1 MRLNL
6 FAGQV
11 AGLAAACSLFYVNAC
26 QRKQS
31 ATEHASLN
39 SAPKTTIADSN
50 DNSLPIDSCVLGKWR
65 STNVSVTLNH
75 RVAEGGSSVFM
86 LIEPTGKTAIDF
98 SSMAPITANGQS
110 DRLEYR
116 YSGNLRTHFKSS
128 GPGHIYGHNIDYSGL
143 RVTASVT
150 PKGAE
155 TQPIF
160 SEKPITDW
168 AQLERGNFQGLTPA
182 ASVSAGEVAHTID
195 ASPIVTAQ
203 TYICDGA
210 TLRLANGR
218 INAKWT
224 FARVVPA
231 IP

>member
-6 FAGQV
+6 FVGKI
-11 AGLAAACSLFYVNAC
+11 AGLAAACSLLFGNAC
-26 QRKQS
+26 QRKHS
-31 ATEHASLN
+31 ATEHA
-39 SAPKTTIADSN
+39 APSTGPETGMSDSQG
-50 DNSLPIDSCVLGKWR
+50 SSIPIDSCLLGKWR
-65 STNVSVTLNH
+65 STDVSVTLNH
-75 RVAEGGSSVFM
+75 RVADGGSSVFM

-116 YSGNLRTHFKSS
+116 YSGNLRTQFKST
-128 GPGHIYGHNIDYSGL
+128 GPGLIAGHNVDYSGL
-143 RVTASVT
+143 RVTASLT
-150 PKGAE
+150 PNGAE
-155 TQPIF
+155 TLPIF

-168 AQLERGNFQGLTPA
+168 TQLGHGNFQGLTPGA
-182 ASVSAGEVAHTID
+182 GVSASEVARTID

-210 TLRLANGR
+210 TIHLTNGR

-224 FARVVPA
+224 FVRVAQANP
-231 IP
+231 

>member
-26 QRKQS
+26 QRKHS
-31 ATEHASLN
+31 ATEHASPN
-39 SAPKTTIADSN
+39 SAPKATMADSN
-50 DNSLPIDSCVLGKWR
+50 DNSLPLDSCVLGKWR
-65 STNVSVTLNH
+65 STNVSVTLNQ

-86 LIEPTGKTAIDF
+86 LIEPTGRTAIDF

-116 YSGNLRTHFKSS
+116 YSGNLRTQFKSTGRGLIS
-128 GPGHIYGHNIDYSGL
+128 GHNVDYSGL
-143 RVTASVT
+143 RVTASLT
-150 PKGAE
+150 PNGAE
-155 TQPIF
+155 TLPIF

-168 AQLERGNFQGLTPA
+168 TQLGHGNFQGLTPGA
-182 ASVSAGEVAHTID
+182 GVSASEVARTID

-210 TLRLANGR
+210 TIHLTNGR
-218 INAKWT
+218 INAKWA
-224 FARVVPA
+224 FVRVAQANP
-231 IP
+231 